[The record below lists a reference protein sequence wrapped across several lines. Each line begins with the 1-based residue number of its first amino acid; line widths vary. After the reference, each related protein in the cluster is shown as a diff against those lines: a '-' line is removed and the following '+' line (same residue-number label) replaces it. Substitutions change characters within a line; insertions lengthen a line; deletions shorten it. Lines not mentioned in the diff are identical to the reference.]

1 MVIKVLV
8 VLLRLY
14 PNNENDMMDVVHSND
29 EHADYYLFLDLVQV
43 MAIPSY
49 DDEVDIENK
58 KNHFVLEV
66 KEQEE
71 EEEVE
76 EVVLA

>member
-1 MVIKVLV
+1 MVTKVLV
-8 VLLRLY
+8 VLLRLV
-14 PNNENDMMDVVHSND
+14 PNNENDMMDVVHLND
-29 EHADYYLFLDLVQV
+29 EHAGYYLFLDLMQV
-43 MAIPSY
+43 MVIRAY

-71 EEEVE
+71 EEE